1 MGRRLNALAADL
13 RAQEDA
19 LAKEESEITKLLL
32 SALPPRLVKQL
43 RSGERTLH
51 DLVDTATVVA
61 LTVTGIMDETG
72 IDPES
77 AVEFGAQLS
86 GELEA
91 LADRLGVERVR
102 SSSDQHVFVAGLNTP
117 DTAVAG

>member
-1 MGRRLNALAADL
+1 MNANPTRLRLLATDL

-19 LAKEESEITKLLL
+19 LADEEREITKLLL

-61 LTVTGIMDETG
+61 LTVTGRLDEAG
-72 IDPES
+72 IDSES

-91 LADRLGVERVR
+91 VADSLKT
-102 SSSDQHVFVAGLNTP
+102 S
-117 DTAVAG
+117 